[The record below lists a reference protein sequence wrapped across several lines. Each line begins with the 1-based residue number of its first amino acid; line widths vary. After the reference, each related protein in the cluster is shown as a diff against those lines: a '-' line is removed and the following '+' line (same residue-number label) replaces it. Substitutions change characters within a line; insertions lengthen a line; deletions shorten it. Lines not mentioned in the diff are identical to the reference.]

1 MPEEAKG
8 KEDAQ
13 QAIDVA
19 AGGADKT
26 KSVVMILIVLSV
38 LVMVC
43 TPVVTIFAMRAMIS
57 SAPTVSSDSKEKKV
71 TEKYGECSIKA
82 QQCIIGNSKGTR
94 YVKLDVI
101 IQYTEPD
108 TMKGYFD
115 EKGGEGSSSSV
126 SIYNRIKAEI
136 TKIVMGKQLD
146 ELDSPA
152 GLKNLSEEM
161 KEAIKNLIPK
171 GAKGT
176 ITEVYFPNF
185 LIS

>member
-8 KEDAQ
+8 KEEAQ

-43 TPVVTIFAMRAMIS
+43 TPVVTIFAMKAMIS
-57 SAPTVSSDSKEKKV
+57 SQASSTSEAKDNKSKEKFS
-71 TEKYGECSIKA
+71 ECIIKG

-94 YVKLDVI
+94 YVKLDVA
-101 IQYTEPD
+101 IQYTEPSD
-108 TMKGYFD
+108 MDKYFK
-115 EKGGEGSSSSV
+115 EKTPENGEGQL
-126 SIYNRIKAEI
+126 NRMKAEI
-136 TKIVMGKQLD
+136 TRIIMGKQLD

-152 GLKNLSEEM
+152 GLKNLAEEM
-161 KEAIKNLIPK
+161 KEAIKSTIPK
-171 GAKGT
+171 SAKGT
-176 ITEVYFPNF
+176 ITDIYFPNF